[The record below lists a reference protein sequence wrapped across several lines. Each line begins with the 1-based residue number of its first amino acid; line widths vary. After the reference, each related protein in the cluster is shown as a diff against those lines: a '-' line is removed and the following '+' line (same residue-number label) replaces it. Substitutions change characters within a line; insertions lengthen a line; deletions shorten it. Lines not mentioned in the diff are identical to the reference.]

1 MSGGAGYV
9 GRLAPSPTGLLHLG
23 HAATFLRA
31 GERARGGV
39 LRLRCDDLDR
49 ARVREEFATAMVADL
64 RWLGLAWEGP
74 VVVQTERLGLYRAA
88 MERLIGMGA
97 VYPCRCSR
105 RELAAM
111 VSAPHEETDE
121 PVYPGRCRAGGM
133 ARALVEGVNYRF
145 RVPDGEWVEFEDGAC
160 GPQRFRCGCDAGADF
175 GDFLVWRRD
184 GLPSYQLATA
194 VDDTEMG
201 VTEVVR
207 GRDLLRS
214 TARQLL
220 LWRALGWAAPA
231 FFHTELRVDAAGVR
245 LAKRHDALSLRALRE
260 GGMSAEAVRA
270 LARENTGG
278 GNRELAR

>member
-1 MSGGAGYV
+1 MTAGGGAGYV

-31 GERARGGV
+31 AERARGGV
-39 LRLRCDDLDR
+39 LRLRSDDLDG
-49 ARVREEFATAMVADL
+49 ARVRTEFATSMVADL
-64 RWLGLAWEGP
+64 RWLGLEWDGP

-88 MERLIGMGA
+88 MERLLEMGM
-97 VYPCRCSR
+97 VYTCRCSR

-121 PVYPGRCRAGGM
+121 PIYPGRCRAGGP
-133 ARALVEGVNYRF
+133 ATELVAGVNYRF
-145 RVPDGEWVEFEDGAC
+145 RVPDDEWVEFADAGC
-160 GPQRFRCGCDAGADF
+160 GPQRFRCGCDAEADF

-184 GLPSYQLATA
+184 GLPSYQLATV
-194 VDDTEMG
+194 VDDTEMA

-220 LWRALGWAAPA
+220 LWRALRAAAPA
-231 FFHTELRVDAAGVR
+231 FFHTALLVDDAGVR
-245 LAKRHDALSLRALRE
+245 LAKRHDALSLRTLRE
-260 GGMSAEAVRA
+260 SGLSAEAVRR
-270 LARENTGG
+270 LARGSTG
-278 GNRELAR
+278 

>member
-1 MSGGAGYV
+1 MSGAGGYV

-31 GERARGGV
+31 AERARGGV
-39 LRLRCDDLDR
+39 LRLRSDDLAG
-49 ARVREEFATAMVADL
+49 ARVRVEFVTTMVADL
-64 RWLGLAWEGP
+64 RWLGIAWDGP
-74 VVVQTERLGLYRAA
+74 VVVQTERLVRYRAA
-88 MERLIGMGA
+88 MERLIAMGA
-97 VYPCRCSR
+97 VYACGCSR

-111 VSAPHEETDE
+111 VSAPQEEGDE
-121 PVYPGRCRAGGM
+121 LVYPGRCRAGGM
-133 ARALVEGVNYRF
+133 GTALVEGVNYRF
-145 RVPDGEWVEFEDGAC
+145 RVPDGVRVEFVDGGC
-160 GPQRFRCGCDAGADF
+160 GPQSFRCGCDAEADF

-184 GLPSYQLATA
+184 GLPSYQLATV

-220 LWRALGWAAPA
+220 LWRALGWEAPA
-231 FFHTELRVDAAGVR
+231 FFHTELRVNAAGAR

-260 GGMSAEAVRA
+260 SGLTAGEV
-270 LARENTGG
+270 
-278 GNRELAR
+278 RELAKGETG

>member
-1 MSGGAGYV
+1 MSGAGYI

-31 GERARGGV
+31 AERARGGT

-49 ARVREEFATAMVADL
+49 ARVRDEFVTAMVADL
-64 RWLGLAWEGP
+64 EWLGIRWESP
-74 VVVQTERLGLYRAA
+74 IVRQTERLPRYRAA
-88 MERLIGMGA
+88 MERLIAIGA
-97 VYPCRCSR
+97 AYACRCSR
-105 RELAAM
+105 RELQAM

-133 ARALVEGVNYRF
+133 ATALVEGVNYRF
-145 RVPDGEWVEFEDGAC
+145 RVPDGELVEFADEAC
-160 GPQRFRCGCDAGADF
+160 GPQSFRCGCDAAEDF

-184 GLPSYQLATA
+184 GLPSYQLATV

-220 LWRALGWAAPA
+220 LWRALGGTVPA

-245 LAKRHDALSLRALRE
+245 LAKRHDALSLRTLRE
-260 GGMSAEAVRA
+260 SGWSAAAVRTMA
-270 LARENTGG
+270 GE
-278 GNRELAR
+278 GNREKER